1 MKLSQSSSRTYQKI
15 FWGISFDEDC
25 DNFKVILT
33 NGLCSIIQRPKFHII
48 LGDNGK
54 VKHVTIVYERNSD
67 RNKYVITKFWPV
79 RIKISMNDMDNFS
92 VMVNKV
98 VLSLNGSEVHNL
110 LSS

>member
-1 MKLSQSSSRTYQKI
+1 MGYVL
-15 FWGISFDEDC
+15 DEDC

-33 NGLCSIIQRPKFHII
+33 NGLNAIIQRPKFHII

-54 VKHVTIVYERNSD
+54 VNHVKIVYERNSD
-67 RNKYVITKFWPV
+67 INKYVITKFWPV
-79 RIKISMNDMDNFS
+79 WVKISMNDIDNFS

-98 VLSLNGSEVHNL
+98 VLSLNESEVHNL